1 MAPYLPIHR
10 SDLTGGTRLV
20 IDATT
25 GITDLVEAMHER
37 IARLPGF
44 PAPSVAGRT
53 SGLTGFVYETVRR
66 VTRAVGAG
74 IEIGLDLMVPAFG
87 SDEPSPEREAAL
99 AALNGVLGDHLIA
112 TGNPL
117 AKPMALRRDGRPL
130 PADVEALATSLP
142 DAADGVLIA
151 IHGLCMNDLQWT
163 REGRDRAAEL
173 GRSLGLTPLGL
184 DYSSGRHIH
193 ENGRDLADLL
203 EATIDRWPRPLRRI
217 VLVGHSMGGLV
228 ARSAFHQGEAAG
240 HRWPA
245 LVSDLVFLG
254 TPHHGAPLEK
264 AGHWLDVVLGATPY
278 AAPFAKLGRARSA
291 GIRDL
296 RHGAL
301 LAEDVCD
308 AAEGSPFAD
317 RRRPVPLPSTARAWA
332 IAGALGQREG
342 DATDHILGDGLV
354 RVDSALGRH
363 RDPARTLAFAADH
376 RRVMRGVGHLELI
389 WSDEV
394 FDQLA
399 KWLGPGSTAADRP
412 ATGRE
417 PERCG

>member
-1 MAPYLPIHR
+1 MAPYLPLR
-10 SDLTGGTRLV
+10 KTDLTGTARLV

-25 GITDLVEAMHER
+25 GVTDLVEAMHER
-37 IARLPGF
+37 IARLPGL
-44 PAPSVAGRT
+44 PAPSVPGRT

-66 VTRAVGAG
+66 VTRAVGSG
-74 IEIGLDLMVPAFG
+74 IEIGLDLMVPPFG

-99 AALNGVLGDHLIA
+99 AALNGVLGDHLAA

-117 AKPMALRRDGRPL
+117 AKRMALRRGGRAL
-130 PADVEALATSLP
+130 PAGAEDLAASLP
-142 DAADGVLIA
+142 DTADGVLVA
-151 IHGLCMNDLQWT
+151 IHGLCMNDLQWA
-163 REGRDRAAEL
+163 RDGRDRAGELAE
-173 GRSLGLTPLGL
+173 SLGLTPLGL
-184 DYSSGRHIH
+184 DYASGRHIH
-193 ENGRDLADLL
+193 ANGGDLADLL
-203 EATIDRWPRPLRRI
+203 EDLIDRWPRPLRRI

-228 ARSAFHQGEAAG
+228 ARSAFRQGETAG

-278 AAPFAKLGRARSA
+278 AAPFAKLGRVRSA

-301 LAEDVCD
+301 LAEDVRD
-308 AAEGSPFAD
+308 EDEDEASPFAD
-317 RRRPVPLPSTARAWA
+317 RRIPVPLPATARAWA

-376 RRVMRGVGHLELI
+376 QRVMRGVGHLELI

-394 FDQLA
+394 FEQLA
-399 KWLGPGSTAADRP
+399 KWLGPAP
-412 ATGRE
+412 A
-417 PERCG
+417 